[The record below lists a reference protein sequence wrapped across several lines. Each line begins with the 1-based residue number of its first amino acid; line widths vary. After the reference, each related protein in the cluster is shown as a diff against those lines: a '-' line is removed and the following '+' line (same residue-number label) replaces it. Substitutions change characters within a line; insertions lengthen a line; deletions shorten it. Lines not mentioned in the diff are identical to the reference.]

1 MPKPRKTT
9 RKNATSTCER
19 CRFKKI
25 KCSGHLGPKPCNSCK
40 KLNISADKCIFQPPT
55 RRGPKKVVKNEVIKV
70 GKNDSDDPPESFTDN
85 NEFDAYLQFVPDDQ
99 NFFSSQATETM
110 PPTQDYMFSTQDN
123 SMHPT
128 QDNIVIDLTTYI
140 NLAAVT
146 PYHLL
151 PDDKL
156 QEEYTSMNINCY
168 ELGSE
173 GRKALADALT
183 SLNFHYNEL
192 GSDRGKALADDLDLY
207 NNNPFFGFGAPSTC
221 DFLDVPFGSTS
232 QVPPRR
238 EALEVTNSVTSANEL
253 GLPHHYEIIP
263 NSVPYFIAS
272 NFNETNEI
280 NSINETDEINLTNE
294 TDEINLTNET
304 DEINLTNETDEINFT
319 NETNEI
325 NLANETNEINLTNET
340 SLGYPFWGD
349 YSMIFE

>member
-9 RKNATSTCER
+9 RKNVTSTCER
-19 CRFKKI
+19 CRDKKI

-40 KLNISADKCIFQPPT
+40 KLNISADKCIFQPPK

-85 NEFDAYLQFVPDDQ
+85 NEFDAYLQFDDQ

-128 QDNIVIDLTTYI
+128 QDNIVFDLTTKYI

-151 PDDKL
+151 P
-156 QEEYTSMNINCY
+156 
-168 ELGSE
+168 
-173 GRKALADALT
+173 
-183 SLNFHYNEL
+183 
-192 GSDRGKALADDLDLY
+192 
-207 NNNPFFGFGAPSTC
+207 P
-221 DFLDVPFGSTS
+221 S

-253 GLPHHYEIIP
+253 AKQCPIFYRFQFQRNKRDQLDQRNRRDQLDKRNRRDQLDQRNRRDQLDQRNRRDQLYQRNKRDQLGQRNKRDQLDQRNIAWISFLGGLL
-263 NSVPYFIAS
+263 
-272 NFNETNEI
+272 NE
-280 NSINETDEINLTNE
+280 
-294 TDEINLTNET
+294 
-304 DEINLTNETDEINFT
+304 F
-319 NETNEI
+319 
-325 NLANETNEINLTNET
+325 
-340 SLGYPFWGD
+340 
-349 YSMIFE
+349 